1 MLIDHFP
8 SWMTDGLFSQMDWAP
23 WAGEVD
29 PHALDME
36 YFGNRSGCRECSP
49 LVDKMVNQNGYI
61 ISPENSRR
69 LTNII
74 RALYGE
80 NWGRLWTAIKVEY
93 NPLENYSMTETRKL
107 TGKDV
112 TKEEIERA
120 GIIDT
125 DTTSNVDEDSTV
137 GEITSEGNGGGTS
150 GVVPLNGSNPVT
162 IANSTATSS
171 TSNTAQTN
179 TGNTVTVQNS
189 VTDTT
194 DNETR
199 DGSIDRTEDIETTRS
214 GNIGVTTSQQML
226 DSEFELRKR
235 NYFDYVFTC
244 VDEVLTI
251 PYWR

>member
-8 SWMTDGLFSQMDWAP
+8 SWMTDGIFSQMDWAP
-23 WAGEVD
+23 WADEVD

-49 LVDKMVNQNGYI
+49 IVDKMTNQNGLI
-61 ISPENSRR
+61 ISAENTRR

-80 NWGRLWTAIKVEY
+80 NWARLWTAIKVEY
-93 NPLENYSMTETRKL
+93 NPLENYSMKETREL
-107 TGKDV
+107 TGKDIRS
-112 TKEEIERA
+112 EEIDRTSATKTA
-120 GIIDT
+120 G
-125 DTTSNVDEDSTV
+125 TTNNDEESKV
-137 GEITSEGNGGGTS
+137 GEITSEGNGSGTS
-150 GVVPLNGSNPVT
+150 GVVPLNGSDPVT

-171 TSNTAQTN
+171 TTNSQQTN
-179 TGNTVTVQNS
+179 NSNTVTVQS
-189 VTDTT
+189 STVDITDK
-194 DNETR
+194 DVHE
-199 DGSIDRTEDIETTRS
+199 GSFDRTEDIETTRS

-226 DSEFELRKR
+226 ESEYELRKR
-235 NYFDYVFTC
+235 NYFDYIFTC

>member
-23 WAGEVD
+23 WADEVD

-36 YFGNRSGCRECSP
+36 YFGNRSGCRESSP
-49 LVDKMVNQNGYI
+49 LVDKMTNQNGLI
-61 ISPENSRR
+61 ISPENTRR

-80 NWGRLWTAIKVEY
+80 NWARLWTAIKVEY
-93 NPLENYSMTETRKL
+93 NPLENYSMKETRKL
-107 TGKDV
+107 KGKD
-112 TKEEIERA
+112 TRKDEIERT
-120 GIIDT
+120 GTIDIDT
-125 DTTSNVDEDSTV
+125 TTNDDVESKV
-137 GEITSEGNGGGTS
+137 GAITSEGNGSGTS
-150 GVVPLNGSNPVT
+150 GVIPLNGSEPVT
-162 IANSTATSS
+162 ITNNTANSS
-171 TSNTAQTN
+171 TSNTEQTN
-179 TGNTVTVQNS
+179 TSNTVTVQNS
-189 VTDTT
+189 LTDTT
-194 DNETR
+194 DNETH
-199 DGSIDRTEDIETTRS
+199 DGSLERNEDIETNRS

-226 DSEFELRKR
+226 ESEYELRKR